1 MAQTMKEIIGEAY
14 RDVSEERLRE
24 LMPNIVRS
32 AKGDEFIKPDN
43 ELSSMMRQCL
53 DSSSDGG
60 MIGVLL
66 PISGALKPH
75 AIINRG
81 GILGTEELDSG
92 GFGIG
97 NRGKKAL
104 LGMTVT
110 EVVAVTQ
117 PVVRKK
123 EKPLCLRCT
132 HLYPFDAKEGER
144 YVCCLYG
151 KRIEKEPEGCKGFQ
165 AGANK
170 RQMEG

>member
-1 MAQTMKEIIGEAY
+1 MIIRIITAH
-14 RDVSEERLRE
+14 
-24 LMPNIVRS
+24 MP
-32 AKGDEFIKPDN
+32 D
-43 ELSSMMRQCL
+43 
-53 DSSSDGG
+53 
-60 MIGVLL
+60 
-66 PISGALKPH
+66 
-75 AIINRG
+75 
-81 GILGTEELDSG
+81 GTERMFGSRRKAVMELGVGRDYLSLMIKTG
-92 GFGIG
+92 APYCPTS

-132 HLYPFDAKEGER
+132 HLYPFDAVEGER

>member
-1 MAQTMKEIIGEAY
+1 MII
-14 RDVSEERLRE
+14 RLITAH
-24 LMPNIVRS
+24 MP
-32 AKGDEFIKPDN
+32 D
-43 ELSSMMRQCL
+43 
-53 DSSSDGG
+53 
-60 MIGVLL
+60 
-66 PISGALKPH
+66 
-75 AIINRG
+75 
-81 GILGTEELDSG
+81 GTERMFGSRRKAVMELGVGRDYLSLMIKTG
-92 GFGIG
+92 APYCPTS

-132 HLYPFDAKEGER
+132 HLYPFDAVEGER